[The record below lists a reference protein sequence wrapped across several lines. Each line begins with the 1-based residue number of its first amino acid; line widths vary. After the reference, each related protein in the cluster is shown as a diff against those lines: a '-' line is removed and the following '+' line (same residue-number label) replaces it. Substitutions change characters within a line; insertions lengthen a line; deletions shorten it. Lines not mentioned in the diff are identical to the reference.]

1 MLPVLLSILGPLL
14 GKVID
19 TVGSKLGVDMST
31 DDIKTKRM
39 EIELE
44 VAKLI
49 TSTDMKQLDINLAE
63 ASNTSRTWPTWREML
78 GYICAAAV
86 AYHFVIQQFLAF
98 VLASS
103 GVAVVLPA
111 LDMTGIMTILS
122 AMLGVHFV
130 DSRYNSP
137 QGVMPRPVE
146 GSNGKYGPVVY
157 EEDLGKAV
165 FKPD

>member
-1 MLPVLLSILGPLL
+1 MLPILLSVLGPLL
-14 GKVID
+14 GKVVD
-19 TVGSKLGVDMST
+19 TVGAKLGVDMST
-31 DDIKTKRM
+31 DEIKNKRL

-44 VAKLI
+44 VQKLVSQI
-49 TSTDMKQLDINLAE
+49 DLKQLDINLEE
-63 ASNTSRTWPTWREML
+63 ARAPGRTWPTWREFL

-98 VLASS
+98 ILSVG
-103 GVAVVLPA
+103 GVAVVLPM

-137 QGVMPRPVE
+137 IGIPPTEKPKGQLVNDPEAGGVVWRQ
-146 GSNGKYGPVVY
+146 
-157 EEDLGKAV
+157 D
-165 FKPD
+165 